1 MKIMPHVRIGL
12 TILGILLVAGAF
24 FGTLYVGAM
33 NNPPPL
39 RIAIANRDLIP
50 GERLQL
56 TDLAVEDQVI
66 NPNLAELYVK
76 ETDIDEFVGTYIVDV
91 VRRGDPLNK
100 VKFAH
105 EDANVRGASRYGL
118 VLTNT
123 NEVVMVLPVSPD
135 VIPSR
140 IKSADFINIIFAAG
154 SSANLSNPAD
164 RSARVDISGANSEKL
179 SATNAQTVATTDQ
192 NTPFNLS
199 LTATINSNIDLPLA
213 DVLLE
218 HVEILDVNYQQVQ
231 NQNYGSDGQ
240 AGSQP
245 WLNGPISSIVVRV
258 PRAYQTILSFAAA
271 NGKVRY
277 AISSPMLK
285 PEDIKPQAGVDWGQI
300 TQLYRWKRDEAVNRG
315 ETLTQT
321 LYPGYVAAISG
332 TAPDGIQIIATAAPV
347 AGSSVESSPP
357 AEPAP
362 QP

>member
-1 MKIMPHVRIGL
+1 
-12 TILGILLVAGAF
+12 
-24 FGTLYVGAM
+24 
-33 NNPPPL
+33 
-39 RIAIANRDLIP
+39 
-50 GERLQL
+50 
-56 TDLAVEDQVI
+56 
-66 NPNLAELYVK
+66 
-76 ETDIDEFVGTYIVDV
+76 
-91 VRRGDPLNK
+91 